1 MPAKLVTIGDSLSQ
15 GFTSGSIY
23 KTEFSYPAIIARCL
37 GAKNF
42 RKPDFSGEG
51 GLPIN
56 LENVLRLLFQ
66 RYGPKVNWTDVIP
79 ATLSVRSLLDRVE
92 DYWERG
98 EGNEPST
105 TGPLHD
111 NLAVFSFLL
120 DDCDT
125 LTEELCRRYLPEPQD
140 NFLGQ
145 IPEFPMY
152 RAARRTLNPSF
163 GSQYKNLSQIEA
175 AQAIAKQ
182 EQGIENLIIWLGG
195 NNCLGTVTSLDIKWS
210 EKEDLDPAR
219 LAQKRND
226 PQQQT
231 PNLWRPEHFQT
242 VLERIGPKL
251 DAIGANDIFI
261 ATVPHVTIP
270 PISRGVTPGAT
281 GSKALSSDGYYEYY
295 TQFWVWDDEFSKSP
309 NQYSYL
315 TREDA
320 RIIDATINA
329 YNSQIKAEAS
339 KRGWHVV
346 DMCQVL
352 DKLAFRRQEGQVKYQ
367 FPPELVKAIQ
377 DNPKTKD
384 RFTPQ
389 GELLLDTRFLSLSP
403 DAPDPSQRYQGGI
416 FGLDG
421 FHPTFIG
428 YGIIAYEFLQV
439 MGQQVTAQSIDWKA
453 IVAADTLLTN
463 PPLNLANL
471 QSTLGFLYHRTP
483 LRELL
488 KVMS

>member
-1 MPAKLVTIGDSLSQ
+1 MPAKLVAIGDSLSQ
-15 GFTSGSIY
+15 GFTSGSIS
-23 KTEFSYPAIIARCL
+23 KTEFSYPAMIARCL
-37 GAKNF
+37 GAKSF
-42 RKPDFSGEG
+42 RHPDFSGEG

-56 LENVLRLLFQ
+56 LENVLRLLVQ

-79 ATLSVRSLLDRVE
+79 AALSVRSLVDRVE

-98 EGNEPST
+98 PGSGPSL
-105 TGPLHD
+105 TGPLHH

-125 LTEELCRRYLPEPQD
+125 LTEGLCRRYLPEPQD
-140 NFLGQ
+140 TFLGQ

-163 GSQYKNLSQIEA
+163 DSQYKDLSQIEA
-175 AQAIAKQ
+175 AQAIAQQ
-182 EQGIENLIIWLGG
+182 EQGIENLIVWLGG

-219 LAQKRND
+219 LAQKRNAKE
-226 PQQQT
+226 QT
-231 PNLWRPEHFQT
+231 PNLWRPEHFQI
-242 VLERIGPKL
+242 VFERIAPKL
-251 DAIGANDIFI
+251 DAIGANNIFI

-270 PISRGVTPGAT
+270 PICRGVTPGAT
-281 GSKALSSDGYYEYY
+281 VSQAVSEDGYYEYY
-295 TQFWVWDDEFSKSP
+295 TQFWVWDDEFSKAP
-309 NQYSYL
+309 DQYSFL
-315 TREDA
+315 TRDEA
-320 RIIDATINA
+320 RTIDATINA
-329 YNSQIKAEAS
+329 YNSLIKAEAN

-352 DKLAFRRQEGQVKYQ
+352 DQLAFRRQEGQVRYQ
-367 FPPELVKAIQ
+367 FPAELVQAIQ
-377 DNPKTKD
+377 ANPQTKD
-384 RFTPQ
+384 RVTPK
-389 GELLLDTRFLSLSP
+389 GELLLDTRFIHLDP
-403 DAPDPSQRYQGGI
+403 DASNPSKRYEGGI

-421 FHPTFIG
+421 FHPTVIG
-428 YGIIAYEFLQV
+428 YGLVAHEFLKV
-439 MGQQVTAQSIDWKA
+439 MGQKVTAQPLDWKA

-483 LRELL
+483 LRQLL
-488 KVMS
+488 NIMG